1 MYLKHFGLSRMPF
14 ESISNGSV
22 YVDVPE
28 HREAFNTVVFGLRSG
43 DGFIKIVGEVGMGKT
58 ALCRNLLSRLEPRFR
73 KIYLP
78 NPAIH
83 GRDLLLSIADE
94 LAIDVPAEAGLHML
108 QKVIRDELIET
119 TRRGGRVAVFVDEA
133 QTMPGDTLE
142 ELRLLSNLES
152 NHGKLV
158 QVVLFGQ
165 PELDEN
171 LAAYSLRQLQQR
183 IAFSAR
189 LLPLDRHSCRQY
201 IDRRLARA
209 GAGAN
214 PIFSAPTRRRIH
226 RASGG
231 IPRLINVLCHKSLI
245 AAFTEGTRQVEP
257 RHVARAI
264 RDTEGL
270 ARWRNPGLSP
280 GWTAIHP
287 GRTRWSRR
295 PWFSF
300 RQGNGFDE
308 PHQ

>member
-14 ESISNGSV
+14 ESVSNGSV
-22 YVDVPE
+22 YVDLPE

-43 DGFIKIVGEVGMGKT
+43 DGFIKVVGEVGVGKT
-58 ALCRNLLSRLEPRFR
+58 ALCRNLLARLEPTFR
-73 KIYLP
+73 RIYLP

-83 GRDLLLSIADE
+83 GHDLLLSIADE
-94 LAIDVPAEAGLHML
+94 LAIDVPSDAGEHAL
-108 QKVIRDELIET
+108 QKAIRGELIET
-119 TRRGGRVAVFVDEA
+119 ARRGERVAVFVDEA
-133 QTMPGDTLE
+133 QTMPGETLE

-171 LAAYSLRQLQQR
+171 LSCYALRQLQQR

-209 GAGAN
+209 GAGSRT
-214 PIFSAPTRRRIH
+214 IFSAATRQRIH

-231 IPRLINVLCHKSLI
+231 IPRLINLLCHKSLI
-245 AAFTEGTRQVEP
+245 AAFAMGAVQVGP

-270 ARWRNPGLSP
+270 ARWRSRNLSS
-280 GWTAIHP
+280 GWTAIRP
-287 GRTRWSRR
+287 GWITRNRR
-295 PWFSF
+295 RRLSSH
-300 RQGNGFDE
+300 QGSGFDE